1 MRMKSRLP
9 FEWIA
14 AMRFLAEG
22 RMQTTFILVGCA
34 IGVAVIVFLSA
45 VLTGMQQNIIRRSL
59 LSQAHIVIQPAEEI
73 ARPQPRGTP
82 GGEVSI
88 VQKRT
93 QRLLSIDQWQRL
105 IGEIREV
112 PGVNVV
118 SASVSGPAFAIRG
131 DANRSVSVSGIVPDE
146 YNRIVP
152 LPDKIV
158 AGTWRLASTDVL
170 VGTELAK
177 DLGARVGDK
186 IRLATP
192 AGSDLTLTITGIFD
206 LGSRGVNERNV
217 YVLLRTGQDL
227 LNLPGGASTINV
239 TVNDIWQAEVV
250 AQRIGAKVG
259 LQADSWIRTNQQF
272 FIALNAQTV
281 SNIVLRI
288 SVGISVALGIASVLV
303 VSVVQKSRE
312 IGILRAMGASR
323 RQVMNLFLIQG
334 GVVGLAGSF
343 VGSAIAALMLRL
355 WQAFLRNPDGTPLF
369 MLQFDPM
376 LVLWAAAI
384 ATVTGIAAAATP
396 ARRAARLDPVV
407 AIRA

>member
-1 MRMKSRLP
+1 MKSRLP

-82 GGEVSI
+82 GGEMSI

-288 SVGISVALGIASVLV
+288 SVGISVAHGIASVLV

-312 IGILRAMGASR
+312 IGILRARGASR
-323 RQVMNLFLIQG
+323 RQVMNLLLIQG

>member
-1 MRMKSRLP
+1 LP

-22 RMQTTFILVGCA
+22 RMQTTFILVGAA

-45 VLTGMQQNIIRRSL
+45 ILTGMQQNIIRRSL
-59 LSQAHIVIQPAEEI
+59 LSQAHIVIQPAEEV
-73 ARPQPRGTP
+73 ARALPRGTA
-82 GGEVSI
+82 GGEVST
-88 VQKRT
+88 VQKRS
-93 QRLLSIDQWQRL
+93 QRLISIDQWQKILDQVRTV
-105 IGEIREV
+105 E
-112 PGVNVV
+112 GVKVV
-118 SASVSGPAFAIRG
+118 TPTVSGPAFALRG
-131 DANRSVSVSGIVPDE
+131 DANKSVSVTGILPDE
-146 YNRIVP
+146 YSRIVP

-177 DLGARVGDK
+177 DLGAAVGDK
-186 IRLATP
+186 VRLTTP
-192 AGSDLTLTITGIFD
+192 RGADTTLTITGIFD

-217 YVLLRTGQDL
+217 YVLMRTGQDL
-227 LNLPGGASTINV
+227 LSLPGGASSINV
-239 TVNDIWQAEVV
+239 TVNDIWAAEDV
-250 AQRIGAKVG
+250 AQRIGARVG

-272 FIALNAQTV
+272 FIALNAQTI

-288 SVGISVALGIASVLV
+288 SVGISVALDIASVLV

-323 RQVMNLFLIQG
+323 RQVMNVFLIQG

-343 VGSAIAALMLRL
+343 LGSGIAAFALEM
-355 WQAFLRNPDGTPLF
+355 WQRTLKNPDGTPLF
-369 MLQFDPM
+369 MLEFDPR
-376 LVLWAAAI
+376 LLAWAAAI
-384 ATVTGIAAAATP
+384 ATLTGLAAAVTP
-396 ARRAARLDPVV
+396 ARRAAKLDPVV

>member
-1 MRMKSRLP
+1 MKSRLP

-272 FIALNAQTV
+272 FIALNAQTA

-312 IGILRAMGASR
+312 LGILRAMGASR
-323 RQVMNLFLIQG
+323 RQVMNVFHIQG

>member
-1 MRMKSRLP
+1 MKSGLP

-22 RMQTTFILVGCA
+22 RMQTTFILIGCA
-34 IGVAVIVFLSA
+34 IGVAVILFLSA

-59 LSQAHIVIQPAEEI
+59 LSQPHIVIQPAEEV

-82 GGEVSI
+82 GGELAV

-93 QRLLSIDQWQRL
+93 QRLLSIDQWQRM
-105 IGEIREV
+105 IGEIRAV

-118 SASVSGPAFAIRG
+118 SPSVSGPAFALRG
-131 DANRSVSVSGIVPDE
+131 DANRSVSVAGIVPDE

-152 LPDKIV
+152 LPDKMV
-158 AGTWRLASTDVL
+158 AGTLSLSSTDVL

-177 DLGARVGDK
+177 DLGAQVGDK

-217 YVLLRTGQDL
+217 YVLMRTAQDL

-239 TVNDIWQAEVV
+239 TVDDIWAAEDV
-250 AQRIGAKVG
+250 ARRIGAKVG
-259 LQADSWIRTNQQF
+259 VQADSWIRTNQQF
-272 FIALNAQTV
+272 FIALNAQTI

-288 SVGISVALGIASVLV
+288 SVGISVALGIASMLV

-323 RQVMNLFLIQG
+323 RQVMNVFLIQG

-343 VGSAIAALMLRL
+343 VGSGIAAFALHL
-355 WQAFLRNPDGTPLF
+355 WQVTVRNPDGTPLF
-369 MLQFDPM
+369 LLEFDPR

-384 ATVTGIAAAATP
+384 ATVTGLAAAATP
-396 ARRAARLDPVV
+396 ARRAAKLDPVV